1 MTGRYTH
8 TSMNKKLGIIGG
20 LGPLATAYFMQR
32 IIELTDARTDQEN
45 IEMIVYNC
53 PSIPDRTGYI
63 LGKSELSPLPKILE
77 LAQNLEKQNV
87 DYIAMPCITAHYFHD
102 QLADSV
108 FVPVSNGIKE
118 TAQYLSDRGI
128 ETVGIMATDGTAQ
141 MHLFD
146 SVFKDYDIKCVYP
159 DEQAQ
164 KLVMSI
170 IYDDVKA
177 GRKVNM
183 EEFELVK
190 LQLLG
195 KGAEVIILGCTE
207 LSIVK
212 RDNDVGPKVLDI
224 IDVLAAD
231 CVNKCAK
238 ARPECGNLITE

>member
-1 MTGRYTH
+1 M
-8 TSMNKKLGIIGG
+8 
-20 LGPLATAYFMQR
+20 ATAYFMRR
-32 IIELTDARTDQEN
+32 IIELTDATTDQEN
-45 IEMIVYNC
+45 IEMVIFNV

-63 LGKSELSPLPKILE
+63 LGKSEESPLPKIVE
-77 LAQNLEKQNV
+77 LANKLERDNV

-108 FVPVSNGIKE
+108 YIPVSNGIKE
-118 TAQYLSDRGI
+118 AAEYLGSRGI
-128 ETVGIMATDGTAQ
+128 KKVGIMATDGTAS

-146 SVFKDYDIKCVYP
+146 SVFKNYDISCVYP
-159 DEQAQ
+159 DKECQ

-177 GRKVNM
+177 NRPVKM
-183 EEFELVK
+183 DEFELIK

-195 KGAEVIILGCTE
+195 QGAEVVILGCTE

-224 IDVLAAD
+224 VDVLAAD
-231 CVNKCAK
+231 CVKKCAK
-238 ARPECGNLITE
+238 PTPECEDLITK